1 MINQLSNQNYNYQ
14 YTTGQVAQ
22 PTNIPVLSQPQMGVS
37 LPSTSAIESNKRS
50 QELGPKE
57 CKT

>member
-14 YTTGQVAQ
+14 YAVGQVAPPAQ
-22 PTNIPVLSQPQMGVS
+22 NPVVSQPQIGVT
-37 LPSTSAIESNKRS
+37 LPATSAIGSNKRS